1 MLLNISLHPSPSN
14 PAIINTWSVVLTKK
28 EVILSTESVSQAQ
41 APWKRPHARIGEG
54 IKFREELS
62 PVCLREGK
70 VSSLN
75 LIFGRRSEQVVS
87 RRGYLKAVRGERQ
100 KSEAIFWGTSPGAN
114 SRKPFFVNLDVGK
127 LDLDLSLTDSEGLE
141 LVLHFRV
148 GGDQGDQ
155 LILTCNSHLS
165 ESDRCEFK

>member
-1 MLLNISLHPSPSN
+1 MRAFAGGALPTVHTSCTQGPDAGIRGL
-14 PAIINTWSVVLTKK
+14 
-28 EVILSTESVSQAQ
+28 
-41 APWKRPHARIGEG
+41 

-75 LIFGRRSEQVVS
+75 LIFGHHSEQV
-87 RRGYLKAVRGERQ
+87 G
-100 KSEAIFWGTSPGAN
+100 N
-114 SRKPFFVNLDVGK
+114 M
-127 LDLDLSLTDSEGLE
+127 DLDSSPTDSEGLE
-141 LVLHFRV
+141 
-148 GGDQGDQ
+148 GDQGDA

>member
-1 MLLNISLHPSPSN
+1 MRIQVRFC
-14 PAIINTWSVVLTKK
+14 PARLGGGWAGGLT
-28 EVILSTESVSQAQ
+28 
-41 APWKRPHARIGEG
+41 
-54 IKFREELS
+54 KFREELS

-75 LIFGRRSEQVVS
+75 LIFGHRSEQV
-87 RRGYLKAVRGERQ
+87 G
-100 KSEAIFWGTSPGAN
+100 N
-114 SRKPFFVNLDVGK
+114 M
-127 LDLDLSLTDSEGLE
+127 DLDSSPTDSEGLE
-141 LVLHFRV
+141 LVLHFCC